1 MPNILIA
8 SSTLYH
14 QIVQTFLYVSRPCS
28 ELTLNLYDRFI
39 FIFQNKKKMVFVVVN
54 YTEIHQLY
62 VFNCSFRELSGPPS
76 SSPSFQPF
84 IPHSFNDY

>member
-1 MPNILIA
+1 
-8 SSTLYH
+8 
-14 QIVQTFLYVSRPCS
+14 
-28 ELTLNLYDRFI
+28 
-39 FIFQNKKKMVFVVVN
+39 MVFVVVN